1 MLPVRNARERRK
13 ALAKRF
19 WSFVTPVAGDLHH
32 QTKNGPTIVAGPY
45 CFCESQERRN
55 LTLVK
60 KEEKKKRFLLRL
72 LFYDEMR
79 TLAVRRDYA
88 DTTQNLRL

>member
-1 MLPVRNARERRK
+1 MLPVRNAPRTTK
-13 ALAKRF
+13 
-19 WSFVTPVAGDLHH
+19 
-32 QTKNGPTIVAGPY
+32 QKNGPVTVTGPY

-72 LFYDEMR
+72 LFYDGMR

-88 DTTQNLRL
+88 DTTQNLRLYHNSQMG